1 MSSILKALKKLE
13 EEKYVRRDGKVDV
26 VKGMLRSTPRQNGM
40 PRWVLPVAI
49 AGSACVAAIMTYL
62 VMGSPSD
69 RLRGADPADSLQAA
83 YDDGNGKDSILKPL
97 PEKKAEASR
106 PMDETPVTEASQAV
120 SKKKAVPPA
129 TASNRA
135 TRTSSRV
142 PEIPVKPQ
150 PSARERLPANDP
162 GITASN
168 PDKPA
173 QPSGIRHMPVLAVS
187 GIAWQKDGS
196 DRLAVVNGLSVTE
209 GMVVGGAVVEKIFQ
223 DKVRFSYEMRT
234 FDVPVG
240 R

>member
-26 VKGMLRSTPRQNGM
+26 VKGMLRSTPRHNGK
-40 PRWVLPVAI
+40 PRWLLPVSI
-49 AGSACVAAIMTYL
+49 AGSACVAAIVTYL
-62 VMGSPSD
+62 VMGAPSE
-69 RLRGADPADSLQAA
+69 RLRGADPANSLQAA
-83 YDDGNGKDSILKPL
+83 YDDDNEKNSIMKPL
-97 PEKKAEASR
+97 PGKKAEASR
-106 PMDETPVTEASQAV
+106 PMDEPAVAEAPKAV
-120 SKKKAVPPA
+120 LTKKAVPPA
-129 TASNRA
+129 TAPNRA

-150 PSARERLPANDP
+150 PSARERLPATNP
-162 GITASN
+162 GIPVSN

-173 QPSGIRHMPVLAVS
+173 QPSGIRQMPALAVS

-196 DRLAVVNGLSVTE
+196 DRLAVVNGMSVTE